1 MKLIKILYVFLI
13 AILLLPYENYSQ
25 SKQMK
30 LYGNGIKMRKALPF
44 HEVYQN
50 PGKYKNRDILI
61 EGTVTSVC
69 KTKGCWMEI
78 TDGKDKIRVKFE
90 NYSFFVP
97 WDSKGKKVK
106 IQGKILK
113 EKVKV
118 DTFKHWLEES
128 GEPKQKIEKIKR
140 DQNVVTF
147 TATGVIMEGGS
158 EISPEQ
164 QAAFEGEE
172 KK

>member
-1 MKLIKILYVFLI
+1 MKVIKILYVFLL
-13 AILLLPYENYSQ
+13 AMLLLPYENYSQ

-30 LYGNGIKMRKALPF
+30 LYGHQIIMKKVTPF
-44 HEVYQN
+44 HEAYES
-50 PGKYKNRDILI
+50 PGKFKNKEVVL
-61 EGTVTSVC
+61 EGTVTTVC

-78 TDGKDKIRVKFE
+78 TNGKDKIRVKFE

-113 EKVKV
+113 EKVKA

-128 GEPKQKIEKIKR
+128 GEPKQKIEKIKS
-140 DQNVVTF
+140 DQKVVTF
-147 TATGVIMEGGS
+147 IATGVIMEGGS

-164 QAAFEGEE
+164 QAAIEGEE

>member
-1 MKLIKILYVFLI
+1 MKIIKILYVFLI
-13 AILLLPYENYSQ
+13 AMLLLPYENFSQ
-25 SKQMK
+25 SRQMK
-30 LYGNGIKMRKALPF
+30 LYGHRIIMKKVTPF
-44 HEVYQN
+44 HEAYES
-50 PGKYKNRDILI
+50 PGKFKNKEVVLA
-61 EGTVTSVC
+61 GTVTTVC

-113 EKVKV
+113 EKVKA

-128 GEPKQKIEKIKR
+128 GEPKEKIDKIKS
-140 DQNVVTF
+140 DQKVVTF
-147 TATGVIMEGGS
+147 IATGVMMEGGS

-164 QAAFEGEE
+164 RAAIAGEE